1 MGNSG
6 SSQSGHVRAQVH
18 KRNGRRHH
26 HAGTHVPPAVVM
38 PPAAPVN
45 ANPTA
50 TRPAAAQNAA
60 RDRQRGF
67 KELITGELRDVN
79 EFYDI
84 EQKELG
90 HGHYGTVRVGISK
103 QTGKKVAIKT
113 IPKAKVSRPETMRRE
128 INILRTLDHPNI
140 IKLFDVFEGQR
151 HLHLVTELCTGG
163 ELFDRIIARG
173 HYSENDAAILVRKI
187 VDAVKHCHDRDI
199 CHRDLKPENFLF
211 ETPAE
216 DAELKVID
224 FGLSRMDDG
233 LSAGVMT
240 TRVGTPYYI
249 APEVLGRHYDKSC
262 DLWSIGVITYI
273 LLCGYPPFY
282 GDTDPEIFASVR
294 AGRYDFDSPEWAD
307 VSAEAK
313 DLISKLL
320 LVDASKRLTSEQ
332 VLKHPWLTGSAP
344 DTAIT
349 LKSGIFNRLKRF
361 TGHNKLKKAALGVIA
376 DLMTETEIVEL
387 KKQFMAIDKDG
398 NGVITVTELA
408 DALRSMG
415 HGMIEEEVM
424 ELLNGI
430 DIDGDGLVDY
440 PEFLAATMKRNLAN
454 KKEYLINAFNY
465 FDTKQQGVITKDDLV
480 QFMGSEEQAQEVID
494 DVDKN
499 GDGLINFD
507 EFVAMMNRKGFGE
520 DDGPNPDASM
530 DSFMSDDMT
539 GSFLA
544 TDLMK
549 QGVAPTPTIK
559 ETEL

>member
-1 MGNSG
+1 L
-6 SSQSGHVRAQVH
+6 Q
-18 KRNGRRHH
+18 
-26 HAGTHVPPAVVM
+26 
-38 PPAAPVN
+38 
-45 ANPTA
+45 
-50 TRPAAAQNAA
+50 
-60 RDRQRGF
+60 
-67 KELITGELRDVN
+67 ITGELRDVN
-79 EFYDI
+79 EYYDI

-90 HGHYGTVRVGISK
+90 HGHYGTVRTGINKAS
-103 QTGKKVAIKT
+103 GKKLAIKT

-128 INILRTLDHPNI
+128 ISILRTLDHPNI
-140 IKLFDVFEGQR
+140 IKLYDVFEGNR

-173 HYSENDAAILVRKI
+173 HYSEADAAVLVRKI
-187 VDAVKHCHDRDI
+187 CDAVKHCHDRDI

-294 AGRYDFDSPEWAD
+294 AGRYDFDSPEWTN

-313 DLISKLL
+313 DLISRLL
-320 LVDASKRLTSEQ
+320 LLDPSKRLTADEA
-332 VLKHPWLTGSAP
+332 LRHPWLSGFAP
-344 DTAIT
+344 STEIN
-349 LKSGIFNRLKRF
+349 LNSNIFSSLKRF
-361 TGHNKLKKAALGVIA
+361 TGHNKLKKAALAVIA
-376 DLMTETEIVEL
+376 DQMTETEIDEL
-387 KKQFMAIDKDG
+387 KKQFMAIDSDG
-398 NGVITVTELA
+398 NGVITIAELA
-408 DALRSMG
+408 DALRGMG
-415 HGMIEEEVM
+415 LGMIEEEVT
-424 ELLNGI
+424 ELLKGI
-430 DIDGDGLVDY
+430 DIDGDGLIDY

-454 KKEYLINAFNY
+454 KEEYLVNAFNY
-465 FDTKQQGVITKDDLV
+465 FDTKKQGVITKADLV

-494 DVDKN
+494 EVDVN
-499 GDGLINFD
+499 GDGLISFE
-507 EFVAMMNRKGFGE
+507 EFVGMMERKGFGDE
-520 DDGPNPDASM
+520 SEIGGS
-530 DSFMSDDMT
+530 SDDLS
-539 GSFLA
+539 GSFLSA
-544 TDLMK
+544 K
-549 QGVAPTPTIK
+549 FPPGGAAAPGYPPIK

>member
-1 MGNSG
+1 MGNSSSSNG
-6 SSQSGHVRAQVH
+6 GDRSSQPQ
-18 KRNGRRHH
+18 KR
-26 HAGTHVPPAVVM
+26 GTKARQTG
-38 PPAAPVN
+38 AAPVVRPPHN
-45 ANPTA
+45 HHQQAPPA
-50 TRPAAAQNAA
+50 PAPAAAA
-60 RDRQRGF
+60 RANPATRERKAF

-79 EFYDI
+79 EYYDI

-90 HGHYGTVRVGISK
+90 HGHYGTVRTGINKAS
-103 QTGKKVAIKT
+103 GKKLAIKT

-128 INILRTLDHPNI
+128 ISILRTLDHPNI
-140 IKLFDVFEGQR
+140 IKLYDVFEGNR

-173 HYSENDAAILVRKI
+173 HYSEADAAVLVRKI
-187 VDAVKHCHDRDI
+187 CDAVKHCHDRDI

-294 AGRYDFDSPEWAD
+294 AGRYDFDSPEWTH

-313 DLISKLL
+313 DLISRLL
-320 LVDASKRLTSEQ
+320 LLDPSKRLTADEA
-332 VLKHPWLTGSAP
+332 LRHPWLSGFAP
-344 DTAIT
+344 STEIN
-349 LKSGIFNRLKRF
+349 LNSNIFSSLKRF
-361 TGHNKLKKAALGVIA
+361 TGHNKLKKAALAVIA
-376 DLMTETEIVEL
+376 DQMTETEIDEL
-387 KKQFMAIDKDG
+387 KKQFMAIDSDG
-398 NGVITVTELA
+398 NGVITIAELA
-408 DALRSMG
+408 DALRGMG
-415 HGMIEEEVM
+415 LGMIEEEVT
-424 ELLNGI
+424 ELLKGI
-430 DIDGDGLVDY
+430 DIDGDGLIDY

-454 KKEYLINAFNY
+454 KEEYLVNAFNY
-465 FDTKQQGVITKDDLV
+465 FDTKKQGVITKADLV

-494 DVDKN
+494 EVDVN
-499 GDGLINFD
+499 GDGLISFE
-507 EFVAMMNRKGFGE
+507 EFVGMMERKGFGDE
-520 DDGPNPDASM
+520 SEIGGS
-530 DSFMSDDMT
+530 SDDLSS
-539 GSFLA
+539 SFLSA
-544 TDLMK
+544 K
-549 QGVAPTPTIK
+549 FPSGGAAAPGYHSIK